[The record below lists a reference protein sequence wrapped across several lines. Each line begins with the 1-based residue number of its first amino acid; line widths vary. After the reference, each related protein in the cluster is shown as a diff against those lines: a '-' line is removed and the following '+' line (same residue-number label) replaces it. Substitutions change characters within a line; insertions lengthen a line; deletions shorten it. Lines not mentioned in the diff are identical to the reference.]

1 MEPNLLIADSD
12 AALCDL
18 YQRFLNRH
26 DYQVAIASDGLDCL
40 KKLRQ
45 ARPSL
50 LVLERELRWG
60 GGDGVLAWLREERAG
75 SEVAVVLTTTGGSLP
90 NRADAMEPPVVRF
103 LPKPFTLAALLDT
116 VRAAVA
122 RKGRVELFNRNRATA
137 GSELFIG

>member
-26 DYQVAIASDGLDCL
+26 GYQVAIASDGLDCL

-45 ARPSL
+45 ERPAL

-60 GGDGVLAWLREERAG
+60 GGDGVLAWLREEHAVSG
-75 SEVAVVLTTTGGSLP
+75 VAVVLTTTGSLS
-90 NRADAMEPPVVRF
+90 NRADDMKPPVVRF
-103 LPKPFTLAALLDT
+103 LPKPFTLVALLDT

-122 RKGRVELFNRNRATA
+122 RKGRAEPFNRNRATA